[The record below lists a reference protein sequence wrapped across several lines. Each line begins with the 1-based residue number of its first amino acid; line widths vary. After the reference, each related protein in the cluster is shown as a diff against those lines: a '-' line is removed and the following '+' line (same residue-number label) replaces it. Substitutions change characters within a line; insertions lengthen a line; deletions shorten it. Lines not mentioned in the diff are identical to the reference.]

1 MQMYTKTKAEKT
13 ISELSADMHAFEVAT
28 ILLDLKLKLITKSVA
43 AVRLTRGLRI
53 GTSIAKRFSPEAYD
67 SITALKVGESCYID
81 FLCND
86 EPVITNVTRCV
97 DGYFLLFNPFDG
109 EIRRRVDEIYSKMS
123 GYDTVCVEDF
133 LADGIQLARLSR
145 FSNSAERLLSDMR
158 GNKELPFFDVRY
170 FVAAL
175 AGRAFKKA
183 TPAGKGITCSVC
195 SGSLNVEGSPLDF
208 LLIGI
213 FAVSFCL
220 DVNQRRSV
228 LVHADRVDGMV
239 ELTVGC
245 KRRRGDD
252 CSITHTLPKHWLHL
266 MRLIADGNLWDIR
279 VGSDNTYSFRLTISM
294 RHVAPGAE
302 FSVRERNTR
311 NRVNALAYLISTLF
325 EFNEVS
331 LAESDDS
338 SDPSTPQQIF

>member
-1 MQMYTKTKAEKT
+1 M
-13 ISELSADMHAFEVAT
+13 
-28 ILLDLKLKLITKSVA
+28 
-43 AVRLTRGLRI
+43 
-53 GTSIAKRFSPEAYD
+53 
-67 SITALKVGESCYID
+67 
-81 FLCND
+81 
-86 EPVITNVTRCV
+86 
-97 DGYFLLFNPFDG
+97 
-109 EIRRRVDEIYSKMS
+109 
-123 GYDTVCVEDF
+123 
-133 LADGIQLARLSR
+133 
-145 FSNSAERLLSDMR
+145 
-158 GNKELPFFDVRY
+158 RY

-245 KRRRGDD
+245 KRRRGED

-279 VGSDNTYSFRLTISM
+279 VGSDNTYSFRLTVSM